1 MRRSEREIKEFNDIV
16 DVLNRCET
24 VRLGIHGGEYPY
36 VVPLSFGYETSEGRI
51 VLYVHS
57 AGKGLKCDLLA
68 KDNRVCAEADL
79 CHGFAQSKN
88 GVTTLYESMIG
99 FGRAEK
105 ITGEEAVKGLN
116 LLLAHSNYPGYPILE
131 EELQAVIVYKIVLDS
146 VTGKRNLG

>member
-1 MRRSEREIKEFNDIV
+1 MRRSEREIKDFDDIV

-36 VVPLSFGYETSEGRI
+36 VVPLSFGYEISEGRI
-51 VLYVHS
+51 VIYVHS
-57 AGKGLKCDLLA
+57 AGEGLKCDLLA
-68 KDNRVCAEADL
+68 KDGRVCVEADL
-79 CHGFAQSKN
+79 CHGFAQSEK

-116 LLLAHSNYPGYPILE
+116 LLLAHCNYPGYPIRE
-131 EELQAVIVYKIVLDS
+131 AALQAVTVYKIVLDS
-146 VTGKRNLG
+146 VAGKRNLG